1 MNDKES
7 GLKNDKGRKSNML
20 GMKELIQNT
29 SNISDVNKKKS
40 PVEEA
45 LKRFHDENGYG
56 FLDMINNEK
65 IRKKHL
71 FKQLQKKDY
80 NDNDF
85 FDLFE
90 NKQGE

>member
-1 MNDKES
+1 
-7 GLKNDKGRKSNML
+7 ML

-29 SNISDVNKKKS
+29 SNIGNVNKQKF

-45 LKRFHDENGYG
+45 LKRFRDENGYE

>member
-1 MNDKES
+1 
-7 GLKNDKGRKSNML
+7 ML

-29 SNISDVNKKKS
+29 SNIGNANKQKS

-45 LKRFHDENGYG
+45 LKRFRDENGYE

-71 FKQLQKKDY
+71 FKQLQKKDC

>member
-1 MNDKES
+1 
-7 GLKNDKGRKSNML
+7 ML

-29 SNISDVNKKKS
+29 SNIGNVNKQKS

-45 LKRFHDENGYG
+45 LKRFRDENGYE